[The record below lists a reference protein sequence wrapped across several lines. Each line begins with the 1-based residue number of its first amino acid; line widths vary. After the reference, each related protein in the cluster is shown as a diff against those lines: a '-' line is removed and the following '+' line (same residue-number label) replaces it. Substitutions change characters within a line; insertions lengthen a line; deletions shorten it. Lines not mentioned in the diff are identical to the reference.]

1 MFQSTA
7 LNEITVFPLGF
18 IIYFDP
24 KDTITYE
31 DIDITSLSDFDYD
44 EIVYINCGVY
54 IYLENGM
61 SVVAELPFGAFSIS
75 EDGTVTYYTS
85 YASDETDWATVFE
98 ECSNEGS
105 DHGYSGYINFS
116 EE

>member
-44 EIVYINCGVY
+44 EI
-54 IYLENGM
+54 
-61 SVVAELPFGAFSIS
+61 A
-75 EDGTVTYYTS
+75 TVTFLLCIKEMNGIFPAQFRS
-85 YASDETDWATVFE
+85 K
-98 ECSNEGS
+98 
-105 DHGYSGYINFS
+105 
-116 EE
+116 